1 MTVKIHSLYTIICV
15 NDFVPALDNF
25 ITTLG
30 IWNFI
35 GLGTVYEKN

>member
-25 ITTLG
+25 ITTLYG
-30 IWNFI
+30 I
-35 GLGTVYEKN
+35 LLD